1 MSEEEIDL
9 ETLKKQIQQ
18 VERQVQNSKLQLTQL
33 RKLHKLNQLTNREQ
47 TEKLKKSATNLHLEE
62 DRLRTN
68 FQKEKERRQQ
78 EIKIMKESL
87 SDKKEKIQYLNEELG
102 TLKETSSINQ
112 RKKNKQIEEVT
123 RTLEAARKK
132 TEQLEKEN
140 TRFSVKIEDAILDF
154 TLQVEVMKEKIDD
167 IIKEQAKKKKKKK
180 VDKFL
185 DEQLE
190 LIAMKLNSDQQKSQ
204 LEQLH
209 NDYDS
214 LSRMLNAK
222 VNEFKTFKKSI
233 TRVEENIRSHK
244 KEITELK
251 EKIRSLKLKNRE
263 MNNAIDRGI
272 VGVGAKLF
280 ESRINTLK
288 KQLNRKEIKTQ
299 KLKEEIK
306 ELRNKL
312 KISTN
317 STKDL
322 NNNLSNKSKTNGNEK
337 EQEKKKEE
345 EKKKREKE
353 KEKEQEIEK
362 DNKKEQN
369 VEERNARN
377 LIDKLI
383 ESLADGLVN
392 LKRLK
397 IQNDLEPFQILLP
410 KDFKTE
416 FEEIKN
422 DQKTIHKEILRLDSS
437 IL

>member
-1 MSEEEIDL
+1 
-9 ETLKKQIQQ
+9 
-18 VERQVQNSKLQLTQL
+18 
-33 RKLHKLNQLTNREQ
+33 
-47 TEKLKKSATNLHLEE
+47 
-62 DRLRTN
+62 
-68 FQKEKERRQQ
+68 
-78 EIKIMKESL
+78 
-87 SDKKEKIQYLNEELG
+87 
-102 TLKETSSINQ
+102 
-112 RKKNKQIEEVT
+112 
-123 RTLEAARKK
+123 
-132 TEQLEKEN
+132 
-140 TRFSVKIEDAILDF
+140 
-154 TLQVEVMKEKIDD
+154 
-167 IIKEQAKKKKKKK
+167 
-180 VDKFL
+180 
-185 DEQLE
+185 
-190 LIAMKLNSDQQKSQ
+190 
-204 LEQLH
+204 
-209 NDYDS
+209 
-214 LSRMLNAK
+214 MLNAK

-233 TRVEENIRSHK
+233 TRVEENIHSHK

-288 KQLNRKEIKTQ
+288 KQLTRKEIKTQ

-317 STKDL
+317 SMKDL
-322 NNNLSNKSKTNGNEK
+322 NNNLPSKGNTKETETEK
-337 EQEKKKEE
+337 EKGKGKKGG
-345 EKKKREKE
+345 KE
-353 KEKEQEIEK
+353 KEKEIKKENVNVNENEK
-362 DNKKEQN
+362 EKEQSGEQN